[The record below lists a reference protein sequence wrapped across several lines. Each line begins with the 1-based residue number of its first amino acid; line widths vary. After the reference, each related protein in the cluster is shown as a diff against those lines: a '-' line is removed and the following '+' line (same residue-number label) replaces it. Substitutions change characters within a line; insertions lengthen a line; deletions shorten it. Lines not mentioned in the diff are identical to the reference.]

1 MYHQYLIQPKQTLL
15 ADIEELFSKGYL
27 EKPTIIYTL
36 TKKET
41 ESISKFITRTFNI
54 ESLPYHAGLTIDQ
67 RRHAHTSFITD
78 KIKLKAGIQPIWYLA
93 SERQHI
99 DWSSQ
104 GTGIPLDSLGEGLGH
119 ELAWTVGGRIGLI
132 GLSYTQH
139 EMAMGTQRIISFG
152 LQR

>member
-1 MYHQYLIQPKQTLL
+1 MGLGWGLPKVSFVGLKFTALEIETGLDLL
-15 ADIEELFSKGYL
+15 RHSVASSMDA
-27 EKPTIIYTL
+27 
-36 TKKET
+36 
-41 ESISKFITRTFNI
+41 
-54 ESLPYHAGLTIDQ
+54 PYDDFGSPAYGIAVPVQAL
-67 RRHAHTSFITD
+67 FITD